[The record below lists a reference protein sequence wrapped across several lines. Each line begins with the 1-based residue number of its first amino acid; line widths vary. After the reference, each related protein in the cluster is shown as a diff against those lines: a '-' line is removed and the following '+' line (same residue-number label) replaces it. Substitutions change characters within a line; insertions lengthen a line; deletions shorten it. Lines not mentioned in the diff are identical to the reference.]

1 MQSYTLNRPD
11 GALLC
16 RVLEQHTNDAAGAI
30 LRLAWMAGLMR
41 DEIQHLTWAQVD
53 LLGEQLLLP
62 DRAVPLAP
70 ELAAWLEALRQ
81 ERNGSSERVVLSDRD
96 QQPLAAQSISRL
108 ARAALDA
115 GDLKAVRLIDLRHD
129 YVLRQLERH
138 DWQYVSRITGLE
150 AAAMNVH
157 FAAYLTEK
165 KVSTRIRRKAAPQI
179 DEFALW
185 KLLQA
190 EQDTPAGAALWLT
203 WQLGLQVE
211 EIASLRWDQ
220 VDLQKERLILP
231 DRQVRLTSG
240 VLSILQKLRKAAP
253 PEAEWVLMSPRS
265 RRPYE
270 RTRLS
275 KLVRAALVQGGL
287 DYAKYLDQLGQFNT
301 DRNFAFNQ
309 YLSDFDILQNQL
321 ASLQGQDSV
330 DYNRWMDKV
339 GLYEQKQA
347 EETDLARAQVD
358 AILAAGGSPS
368 ADLVG
373 ASGYRSEY
381 VQALEEAYRRQA
393 AQQVRSGSSGG
404 GRNSGGG
411 GAQDYNGLFAAA
423 MESGHPKSYIANNY
437 KKFGFTS
444 NSGLYDDYTEWEIAQ
459 EEAESGGVTVSQSN
473 LPDYETI
480 LNNSSAGAYGPAYG
494 MVLRNVQNM
503 ARNSTEEEITGYLL
517 NQLEAGNINEEG
529 IDTILQALNL
539 AG

>member
-16 RVLEQHTNDAAGAI
+16 RVLAQHTNDAAGAI

-70 ELAAWLEALRQ
+70 ELAAWLEALRR

-240 VLSILQKLRKAAP
+240 VPSVITKPVVGIL
-253 PEAEWVLMSPRS
+253 
-265 RRPYE
+265 
-270 RTRLS
+270 
-275 KLVRAALVQGGL
+275 
-287 DYAKYLDQLGQFNT
+287 
-301 DRNFAFNQ
+301 
-309 YLSDFDILQNQL
+309 
-321 ASLQGQDSV
+321 
-330 DYNRWMDKV
+330 
-339 GLYEQKQA
+339 
-347 EETDLARAQVD
+347 
-358 AILAAGGSPS
+358 
-368 ADLVG
+368 
-373 ASGYRSEY
+373 
-381 VQALEEAYRRQA
+381 
-393 AQQVRSGSSGG
+393 
-404 GRNSGGG
+404 
-411 GAQDYNGLFAAA
+411 
-423 MESGHPKSYIANNY
+423 
-437 KKFGFTS
+437 GFKCF
-444 NSGLYDDYTEWEIAQ
+444 
-459 EEAESGGVTVSQSN
+459 
-473 LPDYETI
+473 P
-480 LNNSSAGAYGPAYG
+480 
-494 MVLRNVQNM
+494 
-503 ARNSTEEEITGYLL
+503 
-517 NQLEAGNINEEG
+517 
-529 IDTILQALNL
+529 
-539 AG
+539 

>member
-70 ELAAWLEALRQ
+70 ELAAWLEALRR

-240 VLSILQKLRKAAP
+240 VLSILQKLRKAA
-253 PEAEWVLMSPRS
+253 
-265 RRPYE
+265 
-270 RTRLS
+270 
-275 KLVRAALVQGGL
+275 LVQGGL
-287 DYAKYLDQLGQFNT
+287 DDLSLRDLRLDYDIRVGGENQVLDVVRRQGSITRNEVMALLRVSKNT
-301 DRNFAFNQ
+301 A
-309 YLSDFDILQNQL
+309 
-321 ASLQGQDSV
+321 
-330 DYNRWMDKV
+330 YNRLRQMVARGKLTKV
-339 GLYEQKQA
+339 GNRYYLPSTVVPPEDQEQ
-347 EETDLARAQVD
+347 
-358 AILAAGGSPS
+358 AILAYLSEAGF
-368 ADLVG
+368 
-373 ASGYRSEY
+373 
-381 VQALEEAYRRQA
+381 AYR
-393 AQQVRSGSSGG
+393 
-404 GRNSGGG
+404 
-411 GAQDYNGLFAAA
+411 QD
-423 MESGHPKSYIANNY
+423 IAR
-437 KKFGFTS
+437 
-444 NSGLYDDYTEWEIAQ
+444 
-459 EEAESGGVTVSQSN
+459 
-473 LPDYETI
+473 
-480 LNNSSAGAYGPAYG
+480 
-494 MVLRNVQNM
+494 VLRIGPRQCWP
-503 ARNSTEEEITGYLL
+503 
-517 NQLEAGNINEEG
+517 
-529 IDTILQALNL
+529 ILQRML
-539 AG
+539 AEHQIAKDGQKYILLQKEA

>member
-253 PEAEWVLMSPRS
+253 PEAEWVLMPPRS

-287 DYAKYLDQLGQFNT
+287 DDLSLRDLRLDYDIRVGGENQVLDVVRRQGSITRNEVMALLRVSKNT
-301 DRNFAFNQ
+301 AYNRLRQMVARGKLTKVGNSPARWCRRRTRSRRSWRTCRRRG
-309 YLSDFDILQNQL
+309 LPTARTLPGCCESAL
-321 ASLQGQDSV
+321 AS
-330 DYNRWMDKV
+330 
-339 GLYEQKQA
+339 
-347 EETDLARAQVD
+347 
-358 AILAAGGSPS
+358 AGPF
-368 ADLVG
+368 
-373 ASGYRSEY
+373 
-381 VQALEEAYRRQA
+381 
-393 AQQVRSGSSGG
+393 SSGCWRSTRSPRT
-404 GRNSGGG
+404 GRNTSSCRRRRETGQPRFP
-411 GAQDYNGLFAAA
+411 ASLF
-423 MESGHPKSYIANNY
+423 
-437 KKFGFTS
+437 FG
-444 NSGLYDDYTEWEIAQ
+444 
-459 EEAESGGVTVSQSN
+459 N
-473 LPDYETI
+473 L
-480 LNNSSAGAYGPAYG
+480 
-494 MVLRNVQNM
+494 Q
-503 ARNSTEEEITGYLL
+503 LL
-517 NQLEAGNINEEG
+517 LHKLPRIRRF
-529 IDTILQALNL
+529 
-539 AG
+539 

>member
-70 ELAAWLEALRQ
+70 ELAAWLEALRR

-190 EQDTPAGAALWLT
+190 EQDTPALGSGGPAPPCGCRHGAA
-203 WQLGLQVE
+203 GS
-211 EIASLRWDQ
+211 AGCPPR
-220 VDLQKERLILP
+220 KEA
-231 DRQVRLTSG
+231 DR
-240 VLSILQKLRKAAP
+240 
-253 PEAEWVLMSPRS
+253 
-265 RRPYE
+265 RR
-270 RTRLS
+270 
-275 KLVRAALVQGGL
+275 
-287 DYAKYLDQLGQFNT
+287 
-301 DRNFAFNQ
+301 
-309 YLSDFDILQNQL
+309 
-321 ASLQGQDSV
+321 
-330 DYNRWMDKV
+330 
-339 GLYEQKQA
+339 
-347 EETDLARAQVD
+347 ARP
-358 AILAAGGSPS
+358 AAG
-368 ADLVG
+368 L
-373 ASGYRSEY
+373 SGQTQLSG
-381 VQALEEAYRRQA
+381 QA
-393 AQQVRSGSSGG
+393 AEAAGPGLTPRRRSSPPGPG
-404 GRNSGGG
+404 GR
-411 GAQDYNGLFAAA
+411 
-423 MESGHPKSYIANNY
+423 
-437 KKFGFTS
+437 
-444 NSGLYDDYTEWEIAQ
+444 
-459 EEAESGGVTVSQSN
+459 
-473 LPDYETI
+473 
-480 LNNSSAGAYGPAYG
+480 
-494 MVLRNVQNM
+494 R
-503 ARNSTEEEITGYLL
+503 
-517 NQLEAGNINEEG
+517 
-529 IDTILQALNL
+529 
-539 AG
+539 

>member
-70 ELAAWLEALRQ
+70 ELAAWLEALRR

-231 DRQVRLTSG
+231 DRQVRL
-240 VLSILQKLRKAAP
+240 
-253 PEAEWVLMSPRS
+253 
-265 RRPYE
+265 
-270 RTRLS
+270 S

-287 DYAKYLDQLGQFNT
+287 DDLSLRDLRLDYDIRVGGENQVLDVVRRQGSITRNEVMALLRVSKNT
-301 DRNFAFNQ
+301 A
-309 YLSDFDILQNQL
+309 
-321 ASLQGQDSV
+321 
-330 DYNRWMDKV
+330 YNRLRQMVARGKLTKV
-339 GLYEQKQA
+339 GNRYYLPSTVVPPEDQEQ
-347 EETDLARAQVD
+347 
-358 AILAAGGSPS
+358 AILAYLSEAGF
-368 ADLVG
+368 
-373 ASGYRSEY
+373 
-381 VQALEEAYRRQA
+381 AYR
-393 AQQVRSGSSGG
+393 
-404 GRNSGGG
+404 
-411 GAQDYNGLFAAA
+411 QD
-423 MESGHPKSYIANNY
+423 IAR
-437 KKFGFTS
+437 
-444 NSGLYDDYTEWEIAQ
+444 
-459 EEAESGGVTVSQSN
+459 
-473 LPDYETI
+473 
-480 LNNSSAGAYGPAYG
+480 
-494 MVLRNVQNM
+494 VLRIGPRQCWP
-503 ARNSTEEEITGYLL
+503 
-517 NQLEAGNINEEG
+517 
-529 IDTILQALNL
+529 ILQRML
-539 AG
+539 AEHQIAKDGQKYILLQKEA

>member
-70 ELAAWLEALRQ
+70 ELAAWLEALRR

-185 KLLQA
+185 KLL
-190 EQDTPAGAALWLT
+190 AGGT
-203 WQLGLQVE
+203 GH
-211 EIASLRWDQ
+211 
-220 VDLQKERLILP
+220 
-231 DRQVRLTSG
+231 
-240 VLSILQKLRKAAP
+240 
-253 PEAEWVLMSPRS
+253 PR
-265 RRPYE
+265 R
-270 RTRLS
+270 
-275 KLVRAALVQGGL
+275 GGPV
-287 DYAKYLDQLGQFNT
+287 AH
-301 DRNFAFNQ
+301 
-309 YLSDFDILQNQL
+309 
-321 ASLQGQDSV
+321 
-330 DYNRWMDKV
+330 
-339 GLYEQKQA
+339 
-347 EETDLARAQVD
+347 
-358 AILAAGGSPS
+358 LAAGAPGGGDRVAAVGPGGPAEGAAYPAGPAGPPDQRRPVHSP
-368 ADLVG
+368 
-373 ASGYRSEY
+373 E
-381 VQALEEAYRRQA
+381 A
-393 AQQVRSGSSGG
+393 AQ
-404 GRNSGGG
+404 G
-411 GAQDYNGLFAAA
+411 GAAR
-423 MESGHPKSYIANNY
+423 
-437 KKFGFTS
+437 
-444 NSGLYDDYTEWEIAQ
+444 
-459 EEAESGGVTVSQSN
+459 GGVG
-473 LPDYETI
+473 PDVPPQPPP
-480 LNNSSAGAYGPAYG
+480 L
-494 MVLRNVQNM
+494 
-503 ARNSTEEEITGYLL
+503 
-517 NQLEAGNINEEG
+517 
-529 IDTILQALNL
+529 
-539 AG
+539 

>member
-70 ELAAWLEALRQ
+70 ELAAWLEALRR

-275 KLVRAALVQGGL
+275 KLVRTALIRGGIEHVGLGDLCRQERREVDNARLLELAESQDAITRRDAMSLLNLSEAAAYERLRQLTVQGRLVRVGRKYYPAGQVVPPDRQYDVIRVFLERCGSAYRQDLAALLHIGNRQCALILRHMVEDGRLVRVGQQ
-287 DYAKYLDQLGQFNT
+287 YYLP
-301 DRNFAFNQ
+301 
-309 YLSDFDILQNQL
+309 
-321 ASLQGQDSV
+321 
-330 DYNRWMDKV
+330 
-339 GLYEQKQA
+339 E
-347 EETDLARAQVD
+347 
-358 AILAAGGSPS
+358 
-368 ADLVG
+368 
-373 ASGYRSEY
+373 
-381 VQALEEAYRRQA
+381 
-393 AQQVRSGSSGG
+393 
-404 GRNSGGG
+404 
-411 GAQDYNGLFAAA
+411 
-423 MESGHPKSYIANNY
+423 
-437 KKFGFTS
+437 
-444 NSGLYDDYTEWEIAQ
+444 Q
-459 EEAESGGVTVSQSN
+459 EE
-473 LPDYETI
+473 
-480 LNNSSAGAYGPAYG
+480 
-494 MVLRNVQNM
+494 VL
-503 ARNSTEEEITGYLL
+503 
-517 NQLEAGNINEEG
+517 
-529 IDTILQALNL
+529 
-539 AG
+539 

>member
-1 MQSYTLNRPD
+1 MP
-11 GALLC
+11 GAG
-16 RVLEQHTNDAAGAI
+16 TAYKDAAGAI

-62 DRAVPLAP
+62 GPGGPGWPRSWPPGWRPCAGSGT
-70 ELAAWLEALRQ
+70 AAA
-81 ERNGSSERVVLSDRD
+81 NGWCCRTGTSSPWRPS
-96 QQPLAAQSISRL
+96 PSPAWP
-108 ARAALDA
+108 RAALDA

-253 PEAEWVLMSPRS
+253 PEAEWVLMSP
-265 RRPYE
+265 PQPPP
-270 RTRLS
+270 L
-275 KLVRAALVQGGL
+275 
-287 DYAKYLDQLGQFNT
+287 
-301 DRNFAFNQ
+301 
-309 YLSDFDILQNQL
+309 
-321 ASLQGQDSV
+321 
-330 DYNRWMDKV
+330 
-339 GLYEQKQA
+339 
-347 EETDLARAQVD
+347 
-358 AILAAGGSPS
+358 
-368 ADLVG
+368 
-373 ASGYRSEY
+373 
-381 VQALEEAYRRQA
+381 
-393 AQQVRSGSSGG
+393 
-404 GRNSGGG
+404 
-411 GAQDYNGLFAAA
+411 
-423 MESGHPKSYIANNY
+423 
-437 KKFGFTS
+437 
-444 NSGLYDDYTEWEIAQ
+444 
-459 EEAESGGVTVSQSN
+459 
-473 LPDYETI
+473 
-480 LNNSSAGAYGPAYG
+480 
-494 MVLRNVQNM
+494 
-503 ARNSTEEEITGYLL
+503 
-517 NQLEAGNINEEG
+517 
-529 IDTILQALNL
+529 
-539 AG
+539 